1 MLNLLR
7 NNFGLKLLSVC
18 LAVVAWAYFHLAAAP
33 GSIARF
39 DQTFSIPIVVSG
51 LHPGFA
57 ARYAD
62 KVATVV
68 IEVPRNGP
76 IVRPD
81 QLQAVLDIGD
91 LADPGYHNVPV
102 KIVAPDVAI
111 RSLSPASVTL
121 SLDRVE
127 ERTVPVSIVYTSET
141 AGVVVAS
148 AHVDPGLAT
157 IRGNADDVG
166 RVTSVRVV
174 IPIPSKPERF
184 DAMVQPTP
192 TDGRGA
198 DVAEVQV
205 SPNLLR
211 VRATFVTPLSGKP

>member
-1 MLNLLR
+1 
-7 NNFGLKLLSVC
+7 
-18 LAVVAWAYFHLAAAP
+18 
-33 GSIARF
+33 
-39 DQTFSIPIVVSG
+39 
-51 LHPGFA
+51 
-57 ARYAD
+57 
-62 KVATVV
+62 
-68 IEVPRNGP
+68 
-76 IVRPD
+76 
-81 QLQAVLDIGD
+81 VLDLD
-91 LADPGYHNVPV
+91 DVSDPGYHNVPV

-111 RSLSPASVTL
+111 KSLSPASVTL

-127 ERTVPVSIVYTSET
+127 ERTVPVSIVYASEV
-141 AGVVVAS
+141 AGIVVAA

-157 IRGNADDVG
+157 IRGSADDVG